1 MTTLFNDFRYA
12 LRQLR
17 KAPAFS
23 ITAIVTLGLGIGISA
38 AMYTVV
44 DGVVLRPIPVPHPSE
59 IVAMGEANNSGNISA
74 SSLPD
79 LRDWRTHSK
88 SFQDIGWYTQ
98 KFFDLKKADGSTQ
111 FSLNIQTSPNFFS
124 MLQAQPMMGRTFSPQ
139 AGTADNQGTVIL
151 SYYAW
156 KNFFHSDKNVLG
168 KTFRLGDQSYDVI
181 GVMPREFYIPQ
192 NDAGPTVW
200 TVLPHTADME
210 QREDG
215 FLQTIG
221 RLRPGVTVA
230 AAKAEL
236 NGIQGNIA
244 RANAT
249 EHLPSTVAILPYK
262 DLLVG
267 SARGGLLALL
277 GAVLLVWLIA
287 CANIAGLLLTRM
299 IARRREIAVRAALG
313 ASRKRIVRQFLTESL
328 LVGICGGL
336 LGLGIAKGC
345 LVFLH
350 NSIQHNLSRSADI
363 ELNWHIILLLIALS
377 VVSAAIFGTL
387 PALQASSADPQ
398 EALHEDSKSG
408 GTGTKQLRLRNSLI
422 VGELALSLVLLVCAG
437 LLLRTI
443 YALRQVHLGFNPQH
457 LVIAEL
463 FSKHGFTPPAA
474 GNHGQDIREI
484 LYKPL
489 LARIRRVPGVESAA
503 LITAPPLAGGVRMG
517 STFAVNGHPLANS
530 ANRTAEVR
538 IVTPSIYRTL
548 QVALLQGRLFN
559 REDHV
564 GTAAVAI
571 VNRTFARE
579 FLGSQPLGQRLNLD
593 LGAPTPGIF
602 SDAAVVGVV
611 ANTQQEVLGTPAE
624 PEVDIDLYQIPL
636 TDDFYPLSSLLMGLT
651 VRTAQPPQVL
661 VPTISRILSE
671 MNTTFVVG
679 NVTTMPQRIDRLL
692 GSQTL
697 AARLLWVFGIAAL
710 LIAAAGLYG
719 LLSYSVGQRTREIGV
734 RIALGAQRGNILGMV
749 MRQALLLLTI
759 GIAAGIVCAFFAGR
773 LVRTFLYGVHSH
785 DVATIVAVSVLLA
798 IVGLLASFIPA
809 YRATRIDPT
818 RALRTE

>member
-1 MTTLFNDFRYA
+1 MAILLNDFRYA

-59 IVAMGEANNSGNISA
+59 IVALGEANNSGNIGA
-74 SSLPD
+74 SSLPN
-79 LRDWRTHSK
+79 LRDWQTQSR

-98 KFFDLKKADGSTQ
+98 KFFDLKKPDGTTQ

-124 MLQAQPMMGRTFSPQ
+124 MLQVQPMMGRTFSPRG
-139 AGTADNQGTVIL
+139 GTSGNRGTVIL

-156 KNFFHSDKNVLG
+156 ENFFHSDKDILG
-168 KTFRLGDQSYDVI
+168 KTFELGDQSYDVI

-210 QREDG
+210 QRDDG

-230 AAKAEL
+230 AATAEL

-267 SARGGLLALL
+267 SVRGGLLALL
-277 GAVLLVWLIA
+277 GAVLVVWLIA

-313 ASRKRIVRQFLTESL
+313 ATKKRIVRQFLTESL
-328 LVGICGGL
+328 LVGACGGL
-336 LGLGIAKGC
+336 LGLGIAKAC
-345 LVFLH
+345 LFFLRG
-350 NSIQHNLSRSADI
+350 SIQHNLSRSADVG
-363 ELNWHIILLLIALS
+363 LNWHIILLLVALS
-377 VVSAAIFGTL
+377 IVSAAIFGTL
-387 PALQASSADPQ
+387 PALNASSADPQ

-408 GTGTKQLRLRNSLI
+408 GTGTRQLRLRNTLI
-422 VGELALSLVLLVCAG
+422 VGELALSLVLLFCAG

-443 YALRQVHLGFNPQH
+443 YALREVRLGFNPQH
-457 LVIAEL
+457 LVIAQL
-463 FSKHGFTPPAA
+463 FSKHGFTPETA
-474 GNHGQDIREI
+474 GKNQQDIRET

-489 LARIRRVPGVESAA
+489 LTRVGRLPGVVSVA
-503 LITAPPLAGGVRMG
+503 LTTAPPLANGVNMT
-517 STFAVNGHPLANS
+517 SSFAVIGYPLANS
-530 ANRTAEVR
+530 SNRSVEVR
-538 IVTPSIYRTL
+538 AVTPEIYRTL
-548 QVALLQGRLFN
+548 QVSLLRGRLFTA
-559 REDHV
+559 EDHI
-564 GTAAVAI
+564 GTPAGAI
-571 VNRTFARE
+571 VNQAFAHE
-579 FLGSQPLGQRLNLD
+579 FLGSHPLGQRLNLD
-593 LGAPTPGIF
+593 LGTPHPGIL
-602 SDAAVVGVV
+602 SDTTVIGVV
-611 ANTQQEVLGTPAE
+611 ANTPQTDLGKPAV

-636 TDDFYPLSSLLMGLT
+636 NDDFYPVFSLLMGLA
-651 VRTAQPPQVL
+651 VRTTAPPQIL
-661 VPTISRILSE
+661 VPTVSRILSQ
-671 MNTTFVVG
+671 MNTTFIVG
-679 NVTTMPQRIDRLL
+679 NVTTMPQHIDQLL

-697 AARLLWVFGIAAL
+697 AARLLWIFGIAAL

-749 MRQALLLLTI
+749 MRQALLLLAI

-773 LVRTFLYGVHSH
+773 LVHAFLYGVQSH
-785 DVATIVAVSVLLA
+785 DLVTILAVSVLL
-798 IVGLLASFIPA
+798 IVIGLLASFIPA

-818 RALRTE
+818 RALRAE